1 MQSEHIRSKRIVR
14 ALERVLDAVGGATSV
29 LALPLSVLL
38 FLQWPL
44 REWLHAYSREANDVA
59 QILFALYVSV
69 AITAATRARVH
80 LAAGADG
87 IRWRHGIERIAGLVV
102 LVPWSSFVLYAS
114 WGSVVQSVR
123 QLEGFPETYNPGY
136 FLIRVA
142 LVVLA
147 LLVLAQ
153 AIVDVLRPRDKR
165 FDADR

>member
-1 MQSEHIRSKRIVR
+1 MRPDRLQPCGIWMVIER
-14 ALERVLDAVGGATSV
+14 AQKAAIAAASV
-29 LALPLSVLL
+29 LVLPVSFLL

-114 WGSVVQSVR
+114 WGSVVQSV
-123 QLEGFPETYNPGY
+123 
-136 FLIRVA
+136 
-142 LVVLA
+142 
-147 LLVLAQ
+147 
-153 AIVDVLRPRDKR
+153 
-165 FDADR
+165 